1 MEEFVQRQYELSYPA
16 SRRDWGE
23 SQVITSWLF
32 SIAVIGCLILGGC
45 ADGAKIVQEHE
56 SGGVVIYPFKDGQG
70 PMLSSFR
77 KEGLDL
83 MQGKCKDRSYSIVRE
98 GEAKSRT
105 RVVSPLDGAQ
115 EAIEERRWR
124 IQFECK

>member
-1 MEEFVQRQYELSYPA
+1 MTNA
-16 SRRDWGE
+16 
-23 SQVITSWLF
+23 WLF
-32 SIAVIGCLILGGC
+32 TIAVTVFLLLSGC
-45 ADGAKIVQEHE
+45 ADGAKIVQEDDM
-56 SGGVVIYPFKDGQG
+56 GGVVIYPFKEGQG

-83 MQGKCKDRSYSIVRE
+83 MKEKCKGRSYSIVRE
-98 GEAKSRT
+98 GEAKGRT

-115 EAIEERRWR
+115 ELVEERRWG